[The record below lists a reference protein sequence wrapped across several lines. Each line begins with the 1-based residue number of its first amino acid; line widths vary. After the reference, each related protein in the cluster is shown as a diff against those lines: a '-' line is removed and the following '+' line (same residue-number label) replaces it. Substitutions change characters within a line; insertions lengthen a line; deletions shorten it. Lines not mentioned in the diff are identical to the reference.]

1 MTTPPGRHAAGQ
13 QDRGDPREPGAP
25 GAAEQLWVEQQW
37 AEQQRADA
45 YRAEQRRSWEAD
57 EYVAPRVEQPWPDR
71 PRGDLAAEPWV
82 DHTWVDRDA
91 GPVVRPYAMT
101 GGRVHPAS
109 GSFDVVAMVVA
120 NRAVLSDL
128 GYVLQPEHRAILA
141 YARDPLAV
149 AELASHLD
157 LALGVVRVLLGDLLG
172 QGLIEMYHPPAA
184 GELPSESILKAVING
199 LRAL

>member
-1 MTTPPGRHAAGQ
+1 MTDPPGRHAASPWDGY
-13 QDRGDPREPGAP
+13 EPGN
-25 GAAEQLWVEQQW
+25 
-37 AEQQRADA
+37 
-45 YRAEQRRSWEAD
+45 Y
-57 EYVAPRVEQPWPDR
+57 EYVPAGYEPEPEPVYGWPEPAREDVRVEQWTEY
-71 PRGDLAAEPWV
+71 A
-82 DHTWVDRDA
+82 WVDRDA

-101 GGRVHPAS
+101 GGRVVPAS
-109 GSFDVVAMVVA
+109 DKFDVVAMVVA
-120 NRAVLSDL
+120 NRAALSDV
-128 GYVLQPEHRAILA
+128 GYGLQPEHRAILA
-141 YARDPLAV
+141 YAREPLAV

>member
-13 QDRGDPREPGAP
+13 PDRGDAP
-25 GAAEQLWVEQQW
+25 GNASQQWVEQQW
-37 AEQQRADA
+37 AEQQRADQ
-45 YRAEQRRSWEAD
+45 YRADQRRGAGWREA
-57 EYVAPRVEQPWPDR
+57 EPGEQPWPEQR
-71 PRGDLAAEPWV
+71 RGDLGAEPWT

-120 NRAVLSDL
+120 NRAALADL
-128 GYVLQPEHRAILA
+128 GYGLQPEHRAILA

>member
-1 MTTPPGRHAAGQ
+1 MGREVPGR
-13 QDRGDPREPGAP
+13 
-25 GAAEQLWVEQQW
+25 AEQQWVEQQW
-37 AEQQRADA
+37 AEQQRADQ
-45 YRAEQRRSWEAD
+45 YRATWSAQGAQGGPDGQFEHGGGSGEHTWPEQRR
-57 EYVAPRVEQPWPDR
+57 
-71 PRGDLAAEPWV
+71 GDLSAEPWT

-101 GGRVHPAS
+101 GGRVTPVS

-120 NRAVLSDL
+120 NRAALADV
-128 GYVLQPEHRAILA
+128 GYGLQPEHRAILA

>member
-13 QDRGDPREPGAP
+13 RNGGDLGRGPGRGEPGQ
-25 GAAEQLWVEQQW
+25 AEQVW
-37 AEQQRADA
+37 
-45 YRAEQRRSWEAD
+45 
-57 EYVAPRVEQPWPDR
+57 VEQPWPDR
-71 PRGDLAAEPWV
+71 PRGDLSAEPWT

-120 NRAVLSDL
+120 NRAAVSEV
-128 GYVLQPEHRAILA
+128 GYGLQPEHRAILA

-149 AELASHLD
+149 AELASQLD

>member
-1 MTTPPGRHAAGQ
+1 M
-13 QDRGDPREPGAP
+13 
-25 GAAEQLWVEQQW
+25 
-37 AEQQRADA
+37 
-45 YRAEQRRSWEAD
+45 
-57 EYVAPRVEQPWPDR
+57 
-71 PRGDLAAEPWV
+71 
-82 DHTWVDRDA
+82 
-91 GPVVRPYAMT
+91 VRPYAMT

-120 NRAVLSDL
+120 NRAAVAGH
-128 GYVLQPEHRAILA
+128 GYGLQPEHRAILA
-141 YARDPLAV
+141 YAREPLAV

-172 QGLIEMYHPPAA
+172 QGLIEMYHPAVA

>member
-1 MTTPPGRHAAGQ
+1 M
-13 QDRGDPREPGAP
+13 
-25 GAAEQLWVEQQW
+25 
-37 AEQQRADA
+37 
-45 YRAEQRRSWEAD
+45 S
-57 EYVAPRVEQPWPDR
+57 
-71 PRGDLAAEPWV
+71 AEPWT

-101 GGRVHPAS
+101 GGRVTPVS

-120 NRAVLSDL
+120 NRAALADV
-128 GYVLQPEHRAILA
+128 GYGLQPEHRAILA

>member
-1 MTTPPGRHAAGQ
+1 MS
-13 QDRGDPREPGAP
+13 RGEARGEP

-37 AEQQRADA
+37 AEQQRADQ
-45 YRAEQRRSWEAD
+45 YRADQRRGGA
-57 EYVAPRVEQPWPDR
+57 PWPSGEYPAQRAGERWPER

-109 GSFDVVAMVVA
+109 GSFDVVAMVVT
-120 NRAVLSDL
+120 NRAAISEV
-128 GYVLQPEHRAILA
+128 GYGLQPEHRAILA

>member
-1 MTTPPGRHAAGQ
+1 M
-13 QDRGDPREPGAP
+13 
-25 GAAEQLWVEQQW
+25 
-37 AEQQRADA
+37 
-45 YRAEQRRSWEAD
+45 
-57 EYVAPRVEQPWPDR
+57 
-71 PRGDLAAEPWV
+71 AAEPWV

>member
-1 MTTPPGRHAAGQ
+1 MTTPPGRHAAGHPDRVPGGHAQ
-13 QDRGDPREPGAP
+13 QPGQQYGP
-25 GAAEQLWVEQQW
+25 AEQWVERQW
-37 AEQQRADA
+37 AEQQR
-45 YRAEQRRSWEAD
+45 RAGGA
-57 EYVAPRVEQPWPDR
+57 WPDE
-71 PRGDLAAEPWV
+71 PRGDLAAEPWT
-82 DHTWVDRDA
+82 DHTWVDQDA

-120 NRAVLSDL
+120 NRAAVAGH
-128 GYVLQPEHRAILA
+128 GYGLQPEHRAILA
-141 YARDPLAV
+141 YAREPLAV

-172 QGLIEMYHPPAA
+172 QGLIEMYHPAVA

>member
-1 MTTPPGRHAAGQ
+1 MTTPGRHAAGRP
-13 QDRGDPREPGAP
+13 DRAP
-25 GAAEQLWVEQQW
+25 AGHGQAEQW
-37 AEQQRADA
+37 ADQQR
-45 YRAEQRRSWEAD
+45 RAGGA
-57 EYVAPRVEQPWPDR
+57 WPEE
-71 PRGDLAAEPWV
+71 PRGDLAAEPWT
-82 DHTWVDRDA
+82 DHTWVDHDA

-120 NRAVLSDL
+120 NRAVVPEL
-128 GYVLQPEHRAILA
+128 GYGLQPEHRAILA
-141 YARDPLAV
+141 YAREPLAV

-157 LALGVVRVLLGDLLG
+157 LALGVVRVLLGDLLS